1 MGIPLVQGRV
11 FSDSDP
17 WDGPKIVV
25 ISRTIAQQ
33 LWPGE
38 SAVGKQLFWGG
49 IDGTP
54 RTVIGV
60 VGDIRDVDL
69 EGTAPPLIFV
79 PNQELTWPAITVVVR
94 SAGNPAGIAAAVRKQ
109 IRALDP
115 TMPVPEFL
123 PLERTVVQAA
133 AGPRF
138 RSLLIG
144 GFALIALL
152 LAGVGV
158 YGVTAFGVARRTREF
173 GVRLALG
180 ASPAEVSRSV
190 VRRGAGLGAAG
201 VALGVL
207 GAWWVTRFLGTL
219 LYRVSPTDEVTF
231 VAVALLLGGVALLA
245 SYLPARRATRVDP
258 MVALRAE

>member
-1 MGIPLVQGRV
+1 
-11 FSDSDP
+11 
-17 WDGPKIVV
+17 
-25 ISRTIAQQ
+25 
-33 LWPGE
+33 
-38 SAVGKQLFWGG
+38 
-49 IDGTP
+49 
-54 RTVIGV
+54 
-60 VGDIRDVDL
+60 
-69 EGTAPPLIFV
+69 
-79 PNQELTWPAITVVVR
+79 
-94 SAGNPAGIAAAVRKQ
+94 
-109 IRALDP
+109 
-115 TMPVPEFL
+115 MPVPEFL

-201 VALGVL
+201 VGLGVL